1 MPRTI
6 SQQITERSVAIVLAA
21 AAICLILVSALMDAL
36 RHCYQDNERTVEV
49 WLAQQCRWPPAL
61 PGFPANWE
69 FYREFCKIAASGAP
83 ETAK

>member
-6 SQQITERSVAIVLAA
+6 SQQITERSVAIVLA

-49 WLAQQCRWPPAL
+49 WLAQ
-61 PGFPANWE
+61 
-69 FYREFCKIAASGAP
+69 
-83 ETAK
+83 